1 MYISPY
7 NTDTI
12 YNNYNFKFI
21 LFSVI
26 YSIHII
32 EFISLFLQGYNRY
45 FIISVNIFY
54 VAVIALYLQEGLNL
68 S

>member
-1 MYISPY
+1 MYILFY

-12 YNNYNFKFI
+12 YNNYNFEFI

-32 EFISLFLQGYNRY
+32 EFVTFKFLTYY
-45 FIISVNIFY
+45 KAITDF
-54 VAVIALYLQEGLNL
+54 L
-68 S
+68 